1 MNAGPDFEAARR
13 DTHLAHERYAATVGT
28 NGATAVDPA
37 DAATALHVIFP
48 NLRFALSDIETD
60 GAGHGVW
67 LVPVPRT
74 IGLLVDHGTDFAWT
88 EVFDFEG
95 PMATAVATI
104 SIEAL

>member
-1 MNAGPDFEAARR
+1 MAEIATDSMSHA
-13 DTHLAHERYAATVGT
+13 DTQVVEQLDHPTE
-28 NGATAVDPA
+28 DPA